1 MAKLLLLVACISVA
15 SALPGRSGKA
25 LSDLLASQGKGG
37 HPADHDDGECVDIST
52 YRDVFYK
59 ENSFTLQGYTCEKN
73 CVTKTEEVC
82 LNVDTT
88 VCELEGYADCKEELV
103 ESGTLNVD
111 LTEKIEFSP
120 HVCEQNG
127 EQVNL
132 Y

>member
-59 ENSFTLQGYTCEKN
+59 EESFTLQGYTCMKN
-73 CVTKTEEVC
+73 CVSKTQEVC
-82 LNVDTT
+82 QNVENT

-103 ESGTLNVD
+103 ETDILPNDGTD
-111 LTEKIEFSP
+111 IMEFTP

-127 EQVNL
+127 EQVK